1 MGLINDIRRAFAA
14 NPHKV
19 PVGDREN
26 AAIAARGIEQPTL
39 RIYLA
44 WRRSLMMFVVVTTL
58 MSLGIMVYRVQT
70 EPADDTDI
78 METLAEHFA
87 EDLGL
92 QVEED
97 EGDDEAPVAL
107 PGAGAGQA
115 AASLGGKKPPKSP
128 LPAPSDAAEAGY
140 ARTPFAKF
148 SDGLEWAAYY
158 ALPVAGLAVI
168 LFWTRFQLT
177 FYIMVA
183 AFTFSFLIPM
193 IVMIFPWSWYG
204 VIEAN
209 VTEKTNPLLYWRL
222 KVEGVLESVGALVK
236 LLPTVL
242 SLVPGVQR
250 ACIRVKLLLPQSMLP
265 GFFLAAASPF
275 YALFLLVIF
284 IAINQFDTNWL
295 FVAGF
300 MIFLIAP
307 LSYVVRADLVTRPLA
322 TDDDYRRMKLLQR
335 IVGLMTA
342 VAGALIVTFLTT
354 REFRGIHLLGFDY
367 EKSLLVPLD
376 VVEFVLEVLS
386 RSMFVTVLGA
396 DLFMRMNLKA
406 WQHQQEFR
414 GTPEAENY
422 NRVMDELA
430 RTK

>member
-1 MGLINDIRRAFAA
+1 MNPLADIRRAFAA

-19 PVGDREN
+19 PLGEREN
-26 AAIAARGIEQPTL
+26 AVLAARGIEQPTL

-58 MSLGIMVYRVQT
+58 MSLGLMVYRAKT

-78 METLAEHFA
+78 LETLAEYFA
-87 EDLGL
+87 EEFG
-92 QVEED
+92 VEE
-97 EGDDEAPVAL
+97 EDDEEEETIAL
-107 PGAGAGQA
+107 PGAMAGQA
-115 AASLGGKKPPKSP
+115 AASVGAKSAPKPPVP
-128 LPAPSDAAEAGY
+128 TDAAPPDEE
-140 ARTPFAKF
+140 RTTFAKF
-148 SDGLEWAAYY
+148 SDGMEWAGYY
-158 ALPVAGLAVI
+158 ALPVAGLALI

-177 FYIMVA
+177 FYILVA

-193 IVMIFPWSWYG
+193 IVALFPWSWYG
-204 VIEAN
+204 YIEAN
-209 VTEKTNPLLYWRL
+209 VTEKTNPLMFWRL
-222 KVEGVLESVGALVK
+222 KLEGILEGLEQLIK

-250 ACIRVKLLLPQSMLP
+250 ACIRVKLLLPQAMLP
-265 GFFLAAASPF
+265 GFFLTAASPF

-284 IAINQFDTNWL
+284 VAINQFDTNWL
-295 FVAGF
+295 FVSGF
-300 MIFLIAP
+300 LLFLIAP
-307 LSYVVRADLVTRPLA
+307 LSYAVRSDLVTRPLA

-342 VAGALIVTFLTT
+342 AACALIVTFLTT

-406 WQHQQEFR
+406 WQHAKEFR
-414 GTPEAENY
+414 GTPEAAHY
-422 NRVMDELA
+422 DGVMSEFQRMA
-430 RTK
+430 